1 MQSFEGEREP
11 QLLHLGSGGIFSRH
25 VDRLLER
32 SGLRAELCSDPFAA
46 MGWLANRGRN
56 RPAVVLVDCAS
67 LSGDEREFP
76 SLALRLAATGAV
88 YLYGDAEALGSDA
101 AMTRCGARVITTPEQ
116 LDDVVAEIEQRLS
129 RSARGCRPRRED
141 TAAAL
146 PGLAPPEDAGP
157 MERIGGFPESTAA
170 PASAPLVEL
179 PDNPATPAPDDAATV
194 NPNVDALAEAASK
207 NWDRPVLDVTDD
219 ESNAIARILPELEP
233 DEEPEDADQPA
244 GNEVPTP
251 WSPSQRR
258 PERKPPAAQSA
269 EPPADKPRTC
279 APAEESGAPIL
290 TPEELDAL
298 LGRRE
303 TG

>member
-1 MQSFEGEREP
+1 
-11 QLLHLGSGGIFSRH
+11 
-25 VDRLLER
+25 
-32 SGLRAELCSDPFAA
+32 
-46 MGWLANRGRN
+46 
-56 RPAVVLVDCAS
+56 
-67 LSGDEREFP
+67 
-76 SLALRLAATGAV
+76 
-88 YLYGDAEALGSDA
+88 
-101 AMTRCGARVITTPEQ
+101 
-116 LDDVVAEIEQRLS
+116 
-129 RSARGCRPRRED
+129 
-141 TAAAL
+141 
-146 PGLAPPEDAGP
+146 

-269 EPPADKPRTC
+269 EPPADKPPTRT
-279 APAEESGAPIL
+279 PAEESGAPIL

>member
-32 SGLRAELCSDPFAA
+32 SGLRAEVCSDPFAA
-46 MGWLANRGRN
+46 MGWLANRRGN
-56 RPAVVLVDCAS
+56 RSAVVLVDCSS

-88 YLYGDAEALGSDA
+88 YLYGDAEALRSDA
-101 AMTRCGARVITTPEQ
+101 AMARCGARVITTPEQ
-116 LDDVVAEIEQRLS
+116 LDDAIAEIDQRLS
-129 RSARGCRPRRED
+129 HSALGHHPRSED
-141 TAAAL
+141 MPAA
-146 PGLAPPEDAGP
+146 PPDLAPPEDAGP
-157 MERIGGFPESTAA
+157 MERIGEFTESTATLTSASLVA
-170 PASAPLVEL
+170 PS
-179 PDNPATPAPDDAATV
+179 DNPTTPAPADAATV
-194 NPNVDALAEAASK
+194 NPNVDALAEAASRI
-207 NWDRPVLDVTDD
+207 WDQPVLEVTDTD
-219 ESNAIARILPELEP
+219 SNAIARILPELQP
-233 DEEPEDADQPA
+233 DEEPEDADRPA
-244 GNEVPTP
+244 GDEVPTP

-258 PERKPPAAQSA
+258 PERKPPAAQSV
-269 EPPADKPRTC
+269 EPPVDQPRTPT
-279 APAEESGAPIL
+279 PAEESAAPIL